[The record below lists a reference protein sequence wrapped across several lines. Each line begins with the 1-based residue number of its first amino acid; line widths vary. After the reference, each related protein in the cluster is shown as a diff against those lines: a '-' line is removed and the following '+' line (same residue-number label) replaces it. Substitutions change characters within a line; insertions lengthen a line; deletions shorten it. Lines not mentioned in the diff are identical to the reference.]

1 MFNIFLTTQDIV
13 HLFDNQ
19 KFNSFYMSGKLVS
32 IFKQIE
38 DNRRDLSKLHE
49 LNDILVMA
57 IIAVICGADTWNN
70 IQEYCEAKKE
80 WLSKFLSLENGIPSH
95 DTFNRV
101 ISSIDSEHFE
111 RCFIEWV
118 SELIKITDVKEIVN
132 IDGKTI
138 RGAKQHGKKS
148 PIHMVSAWAHNNNL
162 VLGQV
167 KVNEKSNEITAIPT
181 LLEVLSVEN
190 SIVTIDAMGCQ
201 TAIAEKIIEKQA
213 DYVLAVKNN
222 QEQLFENITDEFR
235 FSKKVEIFE
244 DTDLGHGRIE
254 TRKCSVITHF
264 EHIENQE
271 KWRNLQSI
279 IRIESIREF
288 KNSVKPKEEAVR
300 YYISSLKI
308 SAKEFQ
314 HIIRSHWSIE
324 NKLHWTLD
332 VAFLEDQSRKRDTN
346 AAQNFSVLTKIAL
359 NLLKNEKT
367 AKVGIKGKR
376 LKAGWDNQYLEKLI
390 NL

>member
-1 MFNIFLTTQDIV
+1 
-13 HLFDNQ
+13 
-19 KFNSFYMSGKLVS
+19 MSGKLLS
-32 IFKQIE
+32 IFSQME

-70 IQEYCEAKKE
+70 IEEYCEAKEE
-80 WLSKFLSLENGIPSH
+80 WLSGFLNLENGIPSH

-101 ISSIDSEHFE
+101 ISSIDNEHFE

-118 SELIKITDVKEIVN
+118 NELIKITDVKKIVN

-167 KVNEKSNEITAIPT
+167 KVSKKSNEITAIPK
-181 LLEVLSVEN
+181 LLEVLSLEN

-201 TAIAEKIIEKQA
+201 TSIAEKIIEKQA
-213 DYVLAVKNN
+213 HYVLAVKNN
-222 QEQLFENITDEFR
+222 QEQLYENILDEFR
-235 FSKKVEIFE
+235 FSKGIETFE

-254 TRKCSVITHF
+254 SRKCSVITHF
-264 EHIENQE
+264 KHIENQD
-271 KWRNLQSI
+271 KWKNLQSI

-288 KNSVKPKEEAVR
+288 KNSDKPKEVAMR
-300 YYISSLKI
+300 YYISSSKAT
-308 SAKEFQ
+308 AKEFQ
-314 HIIRSHWSIE
+314 YIIRSHWSIE

-332 VAFLEDQSRKRDTN
+332 VAFSEDQSRKRDKN

-367 AKVGIKGKR
+367 AKVGVKGKR

>member
-1 MFNIFLTTQDIV
+1 MA
-13 HLFDNQ
+13 
-19 KFNSFYMSGKLVS
+19 GKLLS

-38 DNRRDLSKLHE
+38 DNRRDLSKLHD

-57 IIAVICGADTWNN
+57 IIAVICGADTWDN
-70 IQEYCEAKKE
+70 IEEYCEAKEE
-80 WLSKFLSLENGIPSH
+80 WLSEFLNLENGIPSH

-101 ISSIDSEHFE
+101 ISSIDSQHFE
-111 RCFIEWV
+111 QCFIEWV
-118 SELIKITDVKEIVN
+118 SELIKVTDVKEIVN

-138 RGAKQHGKKS
+138 RGAKRHGKKS
-148 PIHMVSAWAHNNNL
+148 PVHMVSAWAHQNNL

-167 KVNEKSNEITAIPT
+167 KVNEKSNEITAIPK
-181 LLEVLSVEN
+181 LLEVLSLKN

-201 TAIAEKIIEKQA
+201 TAIVEKIIEKEA

-222 QEQLFENITDEFR
+222 QELLFENIEDEFR
-235 FSKKVEIFE
+235 FSKEIETDE
-244 DTDLGHGRIE
+244 DIDTGHGRIE
-254 TRKCSVITHF
+254 TRKCSVIKNLQ
-264 EHIENQE
+264 HIENQD
-271 KWRNLQSI
+271 KWLGLNTVI
-279 IRIESIREF
+279 KIESTREF
-288 KNSVKPKEEAVR
+288 KNSDKPKEQAVR
-300 YYISSLKI
+300 YYISSLMV

-332 VAFLEDQSRKRDTN
+332 VAFSEDQSRKRDEN
-346 AAQNFSVLTKIAL
+346 AAQNFSVLLKIAL

-367 AKVGIKGKR
+367 AKVGVKGKR

>member
-1 MFNIFLTTQDIV
+1 MA
-13 HLFDNQ
+13 
-19 KFNSFYMSGKLVS
+19 GKLLS

-38 DNRRDLSKLHE
+38 DNRRDLSKLHD

-57 IIAVICGADTWNN
+57 IIAVICGADTWDN
-70 IQEYCEAKKE
+70 IEEYCQAKEE
-80 WLSKFLSLENGIPSH
+80 WLAGFLNLENGIPSH

-101 ISSIDSEHFE
+101 ISSIDPQHFE

-138 RGAKQHGKKS
+138 RGAKEHGKKS
-148 PIHMVSAWAHNNNL
+148 PVHMVSAWAHQNNL

-167 KVNEKSNEITAIPT
+167 KVTEKSNEITAIPQ
-181 LLEVLSVEN
+181 LLEVLSLKN

-201 TAIAEKIIEKQA
+201 TAIAGKIIEKEA

-222 QEQLFENITDEFR
+222 QELLFQNIEDEFR
-235 FSKKVEIFE
+235 FSKEIEIDE
-244 DTDLGHGRIE
+244 DIDTGHGRIE
-254 TRKCSVITHF
+254 TRKCSVI
-264 EHIENQE
+264 
-271 KWRNLQSI
+271 KNLQHVENRDKWLGLNTVI
-279 IRIESIREF
+279 KIESTREF
-288 KNSVKPKEEAVR
+288 KNSDKPKEQAVR
-300 YYISSLKI
+300 YYISSLVV

-332 VAFLEDQSRKRDTN
+332 VAFAEDQSRKRDEN
-346 AAQNFSVLTKIAL
+346 AAQNFSVLLKIAL

-367 AKVGIKGKR
+367 AKVGVKGKR
-376 LKAGWDNQYLEKLI
+376 LKAGWDNEYLEKLI